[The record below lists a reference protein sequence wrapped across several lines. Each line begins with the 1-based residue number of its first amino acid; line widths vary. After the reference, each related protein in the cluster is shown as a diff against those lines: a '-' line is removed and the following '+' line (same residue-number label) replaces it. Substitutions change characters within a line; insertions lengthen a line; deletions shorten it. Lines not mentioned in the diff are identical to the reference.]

1 MTSTIR
7 PAPRRLGDCHSIADL
22 RHLAQRRL
30 PRAVFDFFDG
40 GAEDERTLRANGAAY
55 EHYRFAPH
63 VLVDVAEVSL
73 QSMLLGTLSA
83 MPLAIGPVGGA
94 GFGHHLADLG
104 LARAAAKHG
113 IPYTLSSTATTALE
127 TIAREVPGR
136 HWFQAYALCDRD
148 CFWRMV
154 ERARVANY
162 EGLMI
167 TLDLPVRGKRERDLH
182 NHFSIPFHYTARNVF
197 DFATR
202 PRWALDRLLRGR
214 PKLENIRELDSN
226 VRNASVTVSSLRH
239 NHDASFDWAR
249 LAEVRSRWPRK
260 LIVKGVARSEDAQ
273 RLAVLGVDAIVV
285 SNHGGRQL
293 DNACATLDVLP
304 EVLQGAAGRVPVWLD
319 GGIRRGSDIAKALA
333 LGAQAVLVGRATLF
347 GAVVAGEVGAMRSLD
362 ILRDELR
369 RTLQLCGVRDVRDL
383 TPELL
388 RPVSPTARRSSTDAI

>member
-1 MTSTIR
+1 MITSTIR
-7 PAPRRLGDCHSIADL
+7 RAPRRLGDCQSIADL

-73 QSMLLGTLSA
+73 QTMLLGTPSA
-83 MPLAIGPVGGA
+83 MPLAIGPTGGA

-104 LARAAAKHG
+104 LAMAAAKHG
-113 IPYTLSSTATTALE
+113 IPYTLSSSATTALE

-136 HWFQAYALCDRD
+136 HWFQAYDLCNRD
-148 CFWRMV
+148 SFWRMV
-154 ERARVANY
+154 ERARVADY

-202 PRWALDRLLRGR
+202 PRWALDMLLRGR
-214 PKLENIRELDSN
+214 PMPENIRELDD
-226 VRNASVTVSSLRH
+226 T
-239 NHDASFDWAR
+239 SFDWAR

-273 RLAVLGVDAIVV
+273 RLAGLGVDAIVV

-319 GGIRRGSDIAKALA
+319 GGIRRGSDMVKALA

-347 GAVVAGEVGAMRSLD
+347 GAVVAGEAGAMRSLD